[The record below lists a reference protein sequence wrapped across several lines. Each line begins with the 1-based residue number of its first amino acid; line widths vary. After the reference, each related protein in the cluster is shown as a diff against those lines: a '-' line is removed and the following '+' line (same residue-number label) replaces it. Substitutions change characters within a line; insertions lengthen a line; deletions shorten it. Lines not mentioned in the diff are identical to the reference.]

1 MILGLKER
9 GTKDLRMIK
18 YNNFPITFIGRSL
31 PLDMGKEY
39 YEKRIGEKKKHNN
52 AESFMQ

>member
-31 PLDMGKEY
+31 PLDTGKEY
-39 YEKRIGEKKKHNN
+39 FEKRIGEKKT
-52 AESFMQ
+52 QQC